1 MNRSTAAVANA
12 FFLFVGVAGLI
23 IQIVSGVPGFP
34 DVPPGPFILGVTGI
48 LVLTLAA
55 KYRWILFLGVAA
67 PLFILVGALLE
78 GSFWGRLADVGDF
91 GPFVG
96 TVLLIGGLIGAIACG
111 GVALSQAYRRTT
123 VG

>member
-23 IQIVSGVPGFP
+23 IQIASGVPGFP
-34 DVPPGPFILGVTGI
+34 DIPPGPFILGITGI

-55 KYRWILFLGVAA
+55 RFRWILFLGIAA
-67 PLFILVGALLE
+67 PVFILVGALLE

-96 TVLLIGGLIGAIACG
+96 TALLIGGVIAAAACG
-111 GVALSQAYRRTT
+111 VVAVSQAYHRAAVR
-123 VG
+123 

>member
-12 FFLFVGVAGLI
+12 FFLFAGVAGLI

-34 DVPPGPFILGVTGI
+34 DIPPGPFILGVTGI

-67 PLFILVGALLE
+67 PTFILVGALLE

-91 GPFVG
+91 GPFAG
-96 TVLLIGGLIGAIACG
+96 TVLLIGGVIGAAVS
-111 GVALSQAYRRTT
+111 GVVAVSRAYRR
-123 VG
+123 VSVR

>member
-34 DVPPGPFILGVTGI
+34 DIPPGPFILGVTGI

-55 KYRWILFLGVAA
+55 RYRWILFLGVAA
-67 PLFILVGALLE
+67 PTFILVGALLE
-78 GSFWGRLADVGDF
+78 GSFWGRLANVGDF

-96 TVLLIGGLIGAIACG
+96 TVLLIGGVIAAAVS
-111 GVALSQAYRRTT
+111 GVVAVSAAYRRAA
-123 VG
+123 VR